1 MIFSVLNMILSFQ
14 QDLLQ
19 INVLVMMHYGIL
31 QKRRQQMLSMNV
43 ASHGKSMREKVLSMD
58 QKLISRYMT
67 LLDVLINVEQ
77 FSLTSNFQLDLIY
90 NIRVKLQLRSK
101 KSKMNNQQKRLKC
114 VSKFSQKMSYVMKS
128 IFGKS
133 SN

>member
-1 MIFSVLNMILSFQ
+1 
-14 QDLLQ
+14 
-19 INVLVMMHYGIL
+19 
-31 QKRRQQMLSMNV
+31 MLSMNV

-77 FSLTSNFQLDLIY
+77 FSLTSNFQLDLIC

-101 KSKMNNQQKRLKC
+101 KSKMNNQ
-114 VSKFSQKMSYVMKS
+114 
-128 IFGKS
+128 
-133 SN
+133 